1 MAKKKKHRKT
11 RKQKLARSNQARLR
25 VESEIKTE
33 DSSVLEKTH
42 QETDKSVQNITSKD
56 RPMNSLDYVKKDVK
70 SSLIL
75 AGFIIAAFGLI
86 YFLLS
91 RTALGTQIYSIIKL

>member
-25 VESEIKTE
+25 VEDKTKAE
-33 DSSVLEKTH
+33 SISVPEQTH
-42 QETDKSVQNITSKD
+42 QETKKPVQNVANKEL
-56 RPMNSLDYVKKDVK
+56 PMNSLDYVKRDVK

-75 AGFIIAAFGLI
+75 AGCIIAVFGLI
-86 YFLLS
+86 YLLLS
-91 RTALGTQIYSIIKL
+91 KTALGTQIYSIIKL